1 MAVSCKRSALQ
12 SLIQRRIRQ
21 KLPLSHDQQRAATQL
36 GIIVPDADRSDSEA
50 ASIIEGMSVNSTV
63 CAPSLQLRAPS
74 SDALTRPSG
83 LQAINNQHGVSVN
96 PTVCEQSSQLRAL
109 SSGALTRPSGLQ
121 AINNQHD
128 REDGDG
134 QGESGTVEATSTV
147 DTTGDHPPPPP
158 PPPPRSC
165 T

>member
-1 MAVSCKRSALQ
+1 MAVGCKRSALQ

-21 KLPLSHDQQRAATQL
+21 KLPLSHDQRRAATQL
-36 GIIVPDADRSDSEA
+36 GIAVPDADQSDSEA
-50 ASIIEGMSVNSTV
+50 AGIIEGMSVNSTV

-96 PTVCEQSSQLRAL
+96 PTVCAQSSGSQ
-109 SSGALTRPSGLQ
+109 TT
-121 AINNQHD
+121 NDQHVSD
-128 REDGDG
+128 REDRDG
-134 QGESGTVEATSTV
+134 QGESGTVETMSTD
-147 DTTGDHPPPPP
+147 DTTGAPPPS
-158 PPPPRSC
+158 PRSC